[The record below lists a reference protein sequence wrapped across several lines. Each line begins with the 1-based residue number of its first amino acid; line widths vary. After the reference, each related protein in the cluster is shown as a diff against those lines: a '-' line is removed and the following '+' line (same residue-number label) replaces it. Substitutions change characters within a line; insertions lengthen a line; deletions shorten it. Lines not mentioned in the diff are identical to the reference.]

1 MALPFDPKLE
11 TNTPKIEQK
20 SITMATFCFMVK
32 FELEKS
38 LPSVIYYVWRL
49 VSLHNV
55 RCVEKRRFFIMVLHA
70 IKNGHKNLMM
80 VLALSHPRS

>member
-55 RCVEKRRFFIMVLHA
+55 RCVEKKKSLY
-70 IKNGHKNLMM
+70 
-80 VLALSHPRS
+80 

>member
-1 MALPFDPKLE
+1 MAPPFDPKLE

-38 LPSVIYYVWRL
+38 LPSVIYYDSAWCRSTVCDVL
-49 VSLHNV
+49 K
-55 RCVEKRRFFIMVLHA
+55 KRRVIIMRMVLHA
-70 IKNGHKNLMM
+70 ILYF
-80 VLALSHPRS
+80 

>member
-1 MALPFDPKLE
+1 MAPPFDPKLE

-38 LPSVIYYVWRL
+38 LPSVIYYDSAWCRSTVCDVL
-49 VSLHNV
+49 K
-55 RCVEKRRFFIMVLHA
+55 KRRVIIMVL
-70 IKNGHKNLMM
+70 K
-80 VLALSHPRS
+80 VS

>member
-1 MALPFDPKLE
+1 MAPPFDPKLGI
-11 TNTPKIEQK
+11 NTPQNRANIH
-20 SITMATFCFMVK
+20 TMATFCFMVK

-70 IKNGHKNLMM
+70 IKNGHKNLMI